1 MAESPHLTSQSERAR
16 QLAERFGMTRADVEN
31 VLTETHAEYSGDAL
45 PPAMLAPEAPIE
57 QAARAT
63 PNAES
68 SAIPSAA
75 STRTQPLSGGFIAVL
90 LTVLLIGLGI
100 ALSFRQGCFQQRHER
115 EAAKPVDTIQNM
127 LNNAA
132 EQASS
137 PRPPTNVP
145 PGEVPPEALAVP
157 REEPPANHA
166 DHTAASKPTL
176 ETSSNFEAEER
187 LAELR
192 ANGNSHARMKT
203 IRKGGSISYQV
214 LAK

>member
-1 MAESPHLTSQSERAR
+1 MAESPHLSSERASR
-16 QLAERFGMTRADVEN
+16 LAERFGMTRADVEN
-31 VLTETHAEYSGDAL
+31 LLTETHAEYSADAL
-45 PPAMLAPEAPIE
+45 PPMLAPDAPIE
-57 QAARAT
+57 QAARAI

-68 SAIPSAA
+68 PAIPPAV

-100 ALSFRQGCFQQRHER
+100 ALSFRQGCFQQRHEGQ
-115 EAAKPVDTIQNM
+115 AAKPVDTIQNM

-157 REEPPANHA
+157 REEPLVH
-166 DHTAASKPTL
+166 HTDRIAASKPAL
-176 ETSSNFEAEER
+176 ETSSNLEAEER

-192 ANGNSHARMKT
+192 ASGNSRARMRT
-203 IRKGGSISYQV
+203 IHKGGSISYQV
-214 LAK
+214 LSK